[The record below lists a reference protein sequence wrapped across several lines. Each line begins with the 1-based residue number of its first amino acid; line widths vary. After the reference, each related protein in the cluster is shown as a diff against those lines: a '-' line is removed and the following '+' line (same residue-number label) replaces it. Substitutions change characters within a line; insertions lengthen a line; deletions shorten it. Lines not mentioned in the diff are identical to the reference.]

1 MQIAERVRR
10 IKPSASTSA
19 ADRANQLRRD
29 GRSIVNLAVGEPDFD
44 TPLHIRLAAG
54 RAMEAGETRYGSMTG
69 SPVLREAISNKLH
82 RDNGLAY
89 GPDEIIV
96 TAGAKSAIYGLLATT
111 LGAGDEVIIP
121 APYWVS
127 YPDMV
132 LACDGV
138 PVTVACP
145 EARGFKLTPADVEAA
160 ITPRT
165 RWLILNSPANPTGAT
180 YSAEEYRALAEVLLR
195 HPDVLV
201 MTDDIYEH
209 IRFDGGIA
217 PHLLTA
223 APPLRCRTLAVNG
236 VSKTYAMTGWRIGWI
251 AGPREILTPI
261 LTFLSQSA
269 GNPCSVSQAAAAEA
283 LSGDQAFVAESVATY
298 RERRDAMAAGINAIP
313 GLSCRVPEGAF
324 YCS

>member
-1 MQIAERVRR
+1 MPSMQIAERVRR

-145 EARGFKLTPADVEAA
+145 EAQGFQAHAGRSRGSHHAAD
-160 ITPRT
+160 
-165 RWLILNSPANPTGAT
+165 
-180 YSAEEYRALAEVLLR
+180 ALADPQLAGE
-195 HPDVLV
+195 PD
-201 MTDDIYEH
+201 
-209 IRFDGGIA
+209 RC
-217 PHLLTA
+217 HLLGG
-223 APPLRCRTLAVNG
+223 G
-236 VSKTYAMTGWRIGWI
+236 VSGVGGGA
-251 AGPREILTPI
+251 
-261 LTFLSQSA
+261 
-269 GNPCSVSQAAAAEA
+269 
-283 LSGDQAFVAESVATY
+283 
-298 RERRDAMAAGINAIP
+298 RRAIP
-313 GLSCRVPEGAF
+313 TSW
-324 YCS
+324 